1 MTRGTTRRR
10 GRARAGGRREWSGL
24 TGVLRP
30 AYISC
35 VKNEKAFQFE
45 RRGARLRAARPR
57 AAAML
62 ATLAEAGFSDTRAR
76 RAVVGALCEADSGAS
91 PADLLARGRSRHAR
105 LGQVTVYRTLDI
117 LERLGLARKLHQ
129 EDGCSLYAA
138 STRGHGHHV
147 ICRTC
152 RRVAEFEGCSIE
164 MVQRNA
170 AARTGYTVEGHWLEL
185 FGVCPACR
193 GKR

>member
-1 MTRGTTRRR
+1 
-10 GRARAGGRREWSGL
+10 
-24 TGVLRP
+24 
-30 AYISC
+30 
-35 VKNEKAFQFE
+35 
-45 RRGARLRAARPR
+45 
-57 AAAML
+57 ML

-76 RAVVGALCEADSGAS
+76 RAVVDALCEADAGAT
-91 PADLLARGRSRHAR
+91 PADLLVRGRSRHAR

-129 EDGCSLYAA
+129 EDGCSMYAA

-164 MVQRNA
+164 KVLSSVT
-170 AARTGYTVEGHWLEL
+170 ARTGYTVEGHWLEL